1 MALGGRGEDTRD
13 SMRPDVSR
21 RAADLALGARA
32 VRDDL
37 EAGQAGDV
45 KTVAV
50 GVGFLGGVGLMWAQV
65 DQDLGGVVLTFA
77 DTNRRLGRVEH
88 QLDQRPGRDKR
99 RLIAGHG
106 NL

>member
-1 MALGGRGEDTRD
+1 
-13 SMRPDVSR
+13 
-21 RAADLALGARA
+21 
-32 VRDDL
+32 
-37 EAGQAGDV
+37 
-45 KTVAV
+45 
-50 GVGFLGGVGLMWAQV
+50 MWAQV